1 MTMEKIIIPQFAS
14 EAEEAQWWFDHR
26 EEIGADMI
34 AAVREGRN
42 GIGTLGRAK
51 LRAEAES
58 KAQAA
63 SQTSTSR
70 AA

>member
-1 MTMEKIIIPQFAS
+1 MADKIIIPAFAS

-26 EEIGADMI
+26 EETGRALVE
-34 AAVREGRN
+34 AVREGRN

-63 SQTSTSR
+63 SQTSTYR

>member
-1 MTMEKIIIPQFAS
+1 MENRIIPKFAS
-14 EAEEAQWWFDHR
+14 EAEEAEWWYDHR
-26 EEIGADMI
+26 EEIAADML

-51 LRAEAES
+51 LRAEAEAA
-58 KAQAA
+58 AQ
-63 SQTSTSR
+63 SQAKPSRTSR